1 MNISKELKDS
11 LNAVVKVQINK
22 DDYEPRVKKVIA
34 DYQKKARIDGF
45 RPGKVPLGL
54 IQKMYGKSVMVDEI
68 NKLLS
73 ENLMKY
79 IQDEHLHILGD
90 PLPSEKEQ
98 KEIDWENSSEF
109 EFAFDLGLSP
119 EFEVKLSKK
128 DKLAVYSIVPDAKII
143 DTYSDNY
150 ARRYGAFKTCDAIE
164 DGKEMLKG
172 SFVEMSAEGTVTENG
187 ITVSDSTIYLEF
199 MKDEDIK
206 KEFTGLKQG
215 DTITFNL
222 AKAYPNNVEL
232 ATILHKKKE
241 EVDSITSDFQFT
253 IATIS
258 KFEKA
263 EINQELFDK
272 IYGEGNVTTE
282 EEFRNKITVEIQ
294 ANLSR
299 ESEYKF
305 RLDAKELILNKV
317 DFTLPVE
324 FLKRWVFSSNEGK
337 FTMEQ
342 IDQDFAKFERDL
354 KWQLI
359 QNKIVK
365 DEDLKISDE
374 EIMEFAKEQ
383 TRMQFEQYG
392 MFNVPD
398 EHILSYAAESLKREE
413 DRRRLLERKYEDK
426 VLEYVRATI
435 SAEAKEVSSEEFD
448 KLLEENNQQ

>member
-22 DDYEPRVKKVIA
+22 DDYEPRVKKVLA

-45 RPGKVPLGL
+45 RPGKVPSGL
-54 IQKMYGKSVMVDEI
+54 IQKMYGKSIMVEEI

-79 IQDEHLHILGD
+79 IQDEHLHILGE
-90 PLPSEKEQ
+90 PLPSEKDQ

-119 EFEVKLSKK
+119 EFEVKLTQK
-128 DKLAVYSIVPDAKII
+128 DKLVVYNIVPDDKII

-150 ARRYGAFKTCDAIE
+150 ARRYGAFKTCDVIE
-164 DGKEMLKG
+164 DDKEMLKG
-172 SFVEMSAEGTVTENG
+172 SFVEMSAEGTVKENG
-187 ITVSDSTIYLEF
+187 ITVADSTIYLEF
-199 MKDEDIK
+199 MKDEGIK
-206 KEFTGLKQG
+206 SQFMGLKQG

-222 AKAYPNNVEL
+222 AKAYPNDVEL

-241 EVDSITSDFQFT
+241 EIGTIESDFQFT

-282 EEFRNKITVEIQ
+282 EEFRNKIVSEIQ
-294 ANLSR
+294 NNLSR
-299 ESEYKF
+299 ESDYKF
-305 RLDAKELILNKV
+305 RTDAKELMLSKIE
-317 DFTLPVE
+317 FTLPVE
-324 FLKRWVFSSNEGK
+324 FLKRWIFASNEGK
-337 FTMEQ
+337 FTIEQ
-342 IDQDFAKFERDL
+342 IDQDFSKFERDL

-359 QNKIVK
+359 QNKIIK
-365 DEDLKISDE
+365 DQDLKVSDD
-374 EIMEFAKEQ
+374 EILEFAKEQ

-392 MFNVPD
+392 LFSVPD
-398 EHILSYAAESLKREE
+398 EHVVSYALESLKRED
-413 DRRRLLERKYEDK
+413 DRRRMFEKKFEDK
-426 VLEYVRATI
+426 VLDYIRVTI
-435 SAEAKEVSSEEFD
+435 SAESKDVSTEEFD
-448 KLLEENNQQ
+448 KLLEENNQ